1 MSDPP
6 PRVRGLFVMDLD
18 GTLIEGP
25 GPLCQENQEALRRA
39 AQAGIA
45 IAIVTGRRRSTFRT
59 ERDRLDGLSFRSSVS
74 NGAVLLRPDNEGVE
88 AVHQIAWEDV
98 LKLMSLLPAGTG
110 ARCVAVTLPPED
122 RMHEAETPDALI
134 VTAEGRFFHA
144 PDSIEPELQESLE
157 ENAIDRRMAL
167 SRRLV
172 HAAVHVPEA
181 ESVAQVCALVRA
193 TFGDAV
199 SMHVAKPPRAPG
211 AMVEIL
217 PRGGKGLAVRN
228 LAASFEV
235 AEEAIGA
242 IGDGANDVTLLEA
255 ARHRYAIRGSV
266 LAEVFPSAIRVGP
279 QAGVAEA
286 LMLFQ
291 KALG

>member
-1 MSDPP
+1 MGVAP

-25 GPLCQENQEALRRA
+25 GPLCRENQEALRRA
-39 AQAGIA
+39 SRAGVA

-88 AVHQIAWEDV
+88 AVHQISWVDV
-98 LKLMSLLPAGTG
+98 LELMSSLPAGTG
-110 ARCVAVTLPPED
+110 ARCVAVTLPPDDE
-122 RMHEAETPDALI
+122 MHEAETPDALI

-144 PDSIEPELQESLE
+144 PDSVEPELQEGLE
-157 ENAIDRRMAL
+157 EHAVDRRVAL

-172 HAAVHVPEA
+172 HAAVHVPEP
-181 ESVAQVCALVRA
+181 ESVAEICALAQA
-193 TFGDAV
+193 TFGDSA
-199 SMHVAKPPRAPG
+199 SIHVAKPPRAPG
-211 AMVEIL
+211 TMVEIV
-217 PRGGKGLAVRN
+217 PRGGKGLAVRD
-228 LAASFEV
+228 LAASFQV
-235 AEEAIGA
+235 GEEAIGA
-242 IGDGANDVTLLEA
+242 IGDGANDVPLLEA

-286 LMLFQ
+286 LALFR